1 MSEYPTYLIHYGTPG
16 QKWGVRKYQFE
27 DGTWTEE
34 GKRRRRIG
42 DDESYGSSKETGNSL
57 SNYGSNDKG
66 DFAKSIKADVE
77 AINGG
82 SKGHK
87 YGFNRENNCAF
98 CAMSYELRRRGHNVR
113 AQESAEGVQTFLT
126 DKRSAYGRV
135 IPNFDKVSQTA
146 RKFSDSK
153 NSYITGMT
161 RKEYK
166 DMKEQL
172 ISDGDGS
179 RGFISVQWKEG
190 YGGHIF
196 NYEVNNGEL
205 YFVDTQPGTIK
216 KADNS
221 FHSDIL
227 SNAWFVQ
234 TLKTNDLKINEEKAK
249 KYYAEDDVSEIR
261 LSKLKM
267 KAETAAVVGS
277 LIGTVG
283 GVAATAAV
291 AMATGYLFPYVAL
304 VVGPALA
311 AMIGL
316 PSQIKADKE
325 NDKETEKLNE
335 KWKQEKRREQKW
347 YELKEDKESTKK
359 SSDKS
364 SNKISAAEQ
373 SRIQALISS
382 GKTQAEVAKILG
394 VSVSTVNKYK

>member
-16 QKWGVRKYQFE
+16 QKWGVRNYQFE

-42 DDESYGSSKETGNSL
+42 DDNFGKETGNPSL
-57 SNYGSNDKG
+57 KYGSNESG

-77 AINGG
+77 VINGG

-98 CAMSYELRRRGHNVR
+98 CAMSYELRRRGMDVR
-113 AQESAEGVQTFLT
+113 AQESPEGVQTFLT

-135 IPNFDKVSQTA
+135 IPNYEKVSQTA
-146 RKFSDSK
+146 RKFADSK

-161 RKEYK
+161 YKEYK
-166 DMKEQL
+166 GMKEQL

-205 YFVDTQPGTIK
+205 YFIDTQPGRIN
-216 KADNS
+216 KANAS
-221 FHSDIL
+221 FHSEIL

-249 KYYAEDDVSEIR
+249 KYYSEDTLSEIR
-261 LSKLKM
+261 ISKLKM
-267 KAETAAVVGS
+267 KAETMAVVGS
-277 LIGTVG
+277 ILGLAG

-291 AMATGYLFPYVAL
+291 AAASGYLIPYVGLGVSAAL
-304 VVGPALA
+304 TAL
-311 AMIGL
+311 IGL
-316 PSQIKADKE
+316 PSKVKADKE

-335 KWKQEKRREQKW
+335 KWKQEKRKEQKW
-347 YELKEDKESTKK
+347 YELKEDKDSTKK